1 MPTSL
6 PLVLLTNIDV
16 YSFSEMKL
24 IIFYKNPIS
33 THLNENDI
41 IDIGLILDE
50 IIDTFKKDG

>member
-33 THLNENDI
+33 THLNEIDI
-41 IDIGLILDE
+41 IYIELILE
-50 IIDTFKKDG
+50 KNRHVKSGR